1 MITIGVTGHRFLVEV
16 DKITAGIDQTL
27 DHIEKSFGD
36 SSFQVISALAEGSDR
51 LVVRRVLRHQGA
63 QLVVLLPLPQTDYI
77 TDFKAPESSSEF
89 LELLDQAEEVLT
101 LLPAPTRE
109 ESYASAGYY
118 LLDHCQVLIAI
129 WDGQKTQG
137 IGGTGE
143 IAAAARRRKLPLAW
157 IQAGNRVPGTEEST
171 SLGDSQGRVIY
182 ENFPILSS

>member
-16 DKITAGIDQTL
+16 DKITARIDQAL

-36 SSFQVISALAEGSDR
+36 PPFQVISALAEGADR
-51 LVVRRVLRHQGA
+51 LVVRRVLARGNTA
-63 QLVVLLPLPQTDYI
+63 LVVSLPLPKEEYLKDFQTQGSQ
-77 TDFKAPESSSEF
+77 EEF

-101 LLPAPTRE
+101 LPPAPTRE

-137 IGGTGE
+137 VGGTGE
-143 IAAAARRRKLPLAW
+143 IAVAARRRKLPLAW
-157 IQAGNRVPGTEEST
+157 IQAGNRVSGTEEST

-182 ENFPILSS
+182 ENFPGLQS

>member
-16 DKITAGIDQTL
+16 DKITAGIDQAL

-36 SSFQVISALAEGSDR
+36 QPFQVISALAEGADR
-51 LVVRRVLRHQGA
+51 LVVRRVLARGNA
-63 QLVVLLPLPQTDYI
+63 ALVVPLPLPKEEYLK
-77 TDFKAPESSSEF
+77 DFRTQGSQEEF

-129 WDGQKTQG
+129 WDGQNAQG
-137 IGGTGE
+137 VGGTGK
-143 IAAAARRRKLPLAW
+143 IAAKARQIGLPLAW
-157 IQAGNRVPGTEEST
+157 VMAGNRILGREEPT
-171 SLGDSQGRVIY
+171 TLGISQGRVIY
-182 ENFPILSS
+182 KNFPD